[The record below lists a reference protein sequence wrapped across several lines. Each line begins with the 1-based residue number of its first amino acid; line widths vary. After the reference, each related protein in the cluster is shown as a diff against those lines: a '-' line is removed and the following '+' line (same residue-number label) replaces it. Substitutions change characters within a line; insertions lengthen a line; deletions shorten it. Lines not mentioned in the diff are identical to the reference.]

1 MRHCTSIDL
10 PGVLSLLVFCSGA
23 IGLAGCTPPHL
34 VSPSPPE
41 RVVVLENGQIKQLN
55 LITIFGS
62 SIPILIVQ
70 GGPADYVSETIPGP
84 GAASLRTFTD
94 RCPEWRC
101 TSYVNPAFVDP
112 MQHTTVDNRYEW
124 RTYHRHVFILSLKP
138 VIVGVAAE
146 PMPELS
152 QRPSDALVRV
162 EDLDSNV
169 RIVRLLWAQRFPPSK
184 EIRKVTTK
192 VLARTHSLEAIE
204 RAGFDLIEPRLIELD
219 HPMTIGEAMKFIE
232 ANEEFHTVRP

>member
-1 MRHCTSIDL
+1 MRHYTCIELSS
-10 PGVLSLLVFCSGA
+10 VLSLLVFCSGA
-23 IGLAGCTPPHL
+23 IGLGGCTPPHL

-94 RCPEWRC
+94 HCPEWRR
-101 TSYVNPAFVDP
+101 TSYVIPEFVCP
-112 MQHTTVDNRYEW
+112 MQHTTVDDRYEW
-124 RTYHRHVFILSLKP
+124 RTYHRHVFVLSLKP

-146 PMPELS
+146 PMPELPP
-152 QRPSDALVRV
+152 RPANELVRV
-162 EDLDSNV
+162 QDLDSDV
-169 RIVRLLWAQRFPPSK
+169 RIVRLIWAQRFPPSK

-192 VLARTHSLEAIE
+192 VQARTHLAEAVE
-204 RAGFDLIEPRLIELD
+204 RAGFELIEPRLIELD
-219 HPMTIGEAMKFIE
+219 YPMTIGEAMKFIE
-232 ANEEFHTVRP
+232 ANEEFHTVKP